1 MISLSLN
8 ADSPAIDVYK
18 QFQVALFTVVAV
30 SYIYKINSDVFLSN
44 IFRYVQCHN
53 ERDYE
58 NKFPIQT

>member
-18 QFQVALFTVVAV
+18 QFQVAFFTVVAV
-30 SYIYKINSDVFLSN
+30 SYIYKINSDVFL
-44 IFRYVQCHN
+44 YVQCHS

>member
-30 SYIYKINSDVFLSN
+30 SYIYKINSDVLHSN
-44 IFRYVQCHN
+44 IFRYVRCHN